1 MARTK
6 PWNLSDVV
14 WERVRPLIPA
24 RPPHPKGGRPA
35 KDDRQMFEAIVYVLR
50 TGMQWNALPRELGAS
65 STVYDRFRLWE
76 QQGVFERLWEAG
88 LREFDEIEGLEWE
101 WQSMDG
107 TQIKAPFGGAATG
120 GNRVDRNK
128 QGTKRSQLSEGHGL
142 PLAVVLVAANR
153 NDMIVAAATLDA
165 IVISRPSVDEAHPQ
179 HLCLDAGYD
188 YPTVLEAANERGY
201 TVHVRPNW
209 WNRNHG
215 KPATPE
221 QRAHATMHQPGKRPR
236 RWVVERLHSWL
247 NRNRRLIIRWDKLT
261 CTYLAFLCLAN
272 ALICFQ
278 QAARFQA
285 RSLPLAA

>member
-6 PWNLSDVV
+6 PWKVSDEV

-50 TGMQWNALPRELGAS
+50 TGLQWNALPRELGAS
-65 STVYDRFRLWE
+65 ATVYDRFRLWE

-88 LREFDEIEGLEWE
+88 LGEFDEIEGLEWE

-142 PLAVVLVAANR
+142 PLAVVL
-153 NDMIVAAATLDA
+153 
-165 IVISRPSVDEAHPQ
+165 
-179 HLCLDAGYD
+179 
-188 YPTVLEAANERGY
+188 EAASERGY

-215 KPATPE
+215 KPATSE
-221 QRAHATMHQPGKRPR
+221 QRAQATMHQPGKRAR

-247 NRNRRLIIRWDKLT
+247 NRNRRLIIRWDKLPG
-261 CTYLAFLCLAN
+261 TYLAFVSLAN

-278 QAARFQA
+278 QAASFHA